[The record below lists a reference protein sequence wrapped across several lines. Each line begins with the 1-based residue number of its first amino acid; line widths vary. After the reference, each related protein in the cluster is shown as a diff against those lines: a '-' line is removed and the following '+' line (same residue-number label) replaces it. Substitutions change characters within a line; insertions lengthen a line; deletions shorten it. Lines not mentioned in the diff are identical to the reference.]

1 MKKHPE
7 FVIRQVADRYVIVP
21 VGTAA
26 ETLCGMITIN
36 DTGKFL
42 WDLLETEQTYETLAE
57 ALVKEYEIDMDL
69 ALKDVKTFLK
79 PILPT
84 GAIIE

>member
-1 MKKHPE
+1 MKRHPE
-7 FVIRQVADRYVIVP
+7 FVSRQVADRFVIVP

-26 ETLCGMITIN
+26 EKFSGMITIN
-36 DTGKFL
+36 ATGKFL
-42 WDLLETEQTYETLAE
+42 WDLLENEQTLDSLAQ
-57 ALVKEYEIDMDL
+57 ALVKEYEIDMEL
-69 ALKDVKTFLK
+69 ALKDTKTFLE

>member
-1 MKKHPE
+1 MNRNPE
-7 FVIRQVADRYVIVP
+7 FVSRQVADRFVIVP

-26 ETLCGMITIN
+26 EKFSGMITIN
-36 DTGKFL
+36 ATGKFL
-42 WDLLETEQTYETLAE
+42 WDLLENEQTLESLAQ
-57 ALVKEYEIDMDL
+57 ALVKEYEIDMEL
-69 ALKDVKTFLK
+69 ALKDVKTFLE